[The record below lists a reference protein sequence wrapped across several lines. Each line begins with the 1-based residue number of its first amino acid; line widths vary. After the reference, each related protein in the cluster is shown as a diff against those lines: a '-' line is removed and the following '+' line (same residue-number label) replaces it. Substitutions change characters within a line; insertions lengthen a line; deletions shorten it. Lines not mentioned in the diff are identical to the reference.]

1 MEYTEIIQRLRVLSI
16 ADIQQSLKSLKL
28 KDKLAY
34 KAFIRVVEKAEK
46 IKAKKNP

>member
-16 ADIQQSLKSLKL
+16 ADVQQSLESLKL

-34 KAFIRVVEKAEK
+34 EGFIQVIEKAEE